1 MQFCSKELA
10 TEELGVKS
18 EIVRLTFVEGVVKRL
33 GVALSTRVMAVAV
46 VVVVAVAVV
55 REEGSR
61 VQRPTLPIMSLERRF
76 VYARV
81 RTAAASSLIRG
92 FSERANFM

>member
-33 GVALSTRVMAVAV
+33 GVALSTRVMAVA
-46 VVVVAVAVV
+46 VVVAVAVV